1 MILANHAA
9 ITHRAQLAHRNTLVM
24 HVRRK
29 RNENSAPLVP
39 AHHGKRASSN
49 NHVHKHRRL
58 GNAADNLRSIG
69 ALHLNNAAFKKRGN
83 NAPRTTCACC
93 SSSCLQY

>member
-1 MILANHAA
+1 
-9 ITHRAQLAHRNTLVM
+9 M

-29 RNENSAPLVP
+29 RNENSALPVP

-49 NHVHKHRRL
+49 NHVLKRRQL

-83 NAPRTTCACC
+83 NAHRFTCACC
-93 SSSCLQY
+93 SSSCSQY